1 MIVFNT
7 KLIKIKKIGGGG
19 AKLCTFL
26 KEGRVIWPKET

>member
-7 KLIKIKKIGGGG
+7 KLIKIKKIGGG